1 MSIFSRPRSSLS
13 ALSVD
18 APPQIYTTQTEVR
31 QTKRHS
37 LLNIPIAQRLAY
49 GFLIPALIACIALGS
64 IGIQSE
70 QLLTQSSTFYQN
82 LTHTYTSLTTAA
94 NYLQLMH
101 TTIQGTLN
109 DANHPSLETEY
120 KKTLLADQS
129 VLQDQAERYNVIVT
143 NDIQKDALD
152 QHSNLANLFI
162 QAGHGDQIGEQR
174 TLLNNVVHTWLPYQS
189 IQAKVVSLLLAGNL
203 KRANT
208 LEYTV
213 AEQNSANA
221 ITALFTL
228 TQFDARLILSIHDA
242 IDIEESRLLFVTVLA
257 VIGVLLGVGAVGWLV
272 STTLVRRLQQLR
284 RIVQSIE
291 KGHVDARLAVVGRD
305 EIADVSLS
313 VNSMLNTILGL
324 LEATRQQ
331 HEALNEAETRATTD
345 PLTDLPNHRTVMGRI
360 EEELSRCQRVETGCA
375 VLFID
380 LDHFKHI
387 NDTYGHRAG
396 DTVLREVARRLMTVV
411 RLEDLVGRYGGEE
424 FAILLTDTTLAK
436 ATHVA
441 ERIRSTLAETPCLW
455 EAEESELSPLA
466 IPITA
471 SIGVSVYRE
480 HGITREAL
488 IEAADRAMYH
498 AKHTGRNRVCLAGE
512 ETSFVQNVL
521 ATTSL

>member
-1 MSIFSRPRSSLS
+1 MSIFSKPRSSLS

-18 APPQIYTTQTEVR
+18 APPQTYTTQSEIR
-31 QTKRHS
+31 STKRHS

-64 IGIQSE
+64 IGIQST

-82 LTHTYTSLTTAA
+82 LTHTYTSLTNAA
-94 NYLQLMH
+94 EYLQLMH
-101 TTIQGTLN
+101 TTIQGTIN
-109 DANHPSLETEY
+109 DANHSSY
-120 KKTLLADQS
+120 RKTLLADQS
-129 VLQDQAERYNVIVT
+129 VLQELARRYNVIVAH
-143 NDIQKDALD
+143 DIQQDALD
-152 QHSNLANLFI
+152 QNSNLASLFT
-162 QAGHGDQIGEQR
+162 QAGHGEQIGEQR
-174 TLLNNVVHTWLPYQS
+174 TLLNNVLHTWLAYQS
-189 IQAKVVSLLLAGNL
+189 TQEKVMSLLLIGNF
-203 KRANT
+203 KSAST

-213 AEQNSANA
+213 AEQQSADA
-221 ITALFTL
+221 ISALFTL

-242 IDIEESRLLFVTVLA
+242 INVEESRLLFITVLA
-257 VIGVLLGVGAVGWLV
+257 VLGVLLGVGVVGWLV

-324 LEATRQQ
+324 LESTRQQ
-331 HEALNEAETRATTD
+331 HEALNAAETRATTD
-345 PLTDLPNHRTVMGRI
+345 PLTELPNHRTVMGRI
-360 EEELSRCQRVETGCA
+360 EEELSRCQRFETGCA

-396 DTVLREVARRLMTVV
+396 DTVLREVARRLTTVV

-424 FAILLTDTTLAK
+424 FAVLLTDTTLAK

-441 ERIRSTLAETPCLW
+441 ERVRATLAETPCLW
-455 EAEESELSPLA
+455 EAEENDHSPFT

-512 ETSFVQNVL
+512 ESSFVQNVL

>member
-1 MSIFSRPRSSLS
+1 MSIFSKPRSSLS

-18 APPQIYTTQTEVR
+18 APPQTHTAQPEVHW
-31 QTKRHS
+31 TKRYS

-64 IGIQSE
+64 IGIQSA

-82 LTHTYTSLTTAA
+82 LTHTYTSLTTATE
-94 NYLQLMH
+94 YLQLMH

-109 DANHPSLETEY
+109 DANHPSSEGQY
-120 KKTLLADQS
+120 NKTLLADQS
-129 VLQDQAERYNVIVT
+129 VLQDLATRYNVIVAH
-143 NDIQKDALD
+143 DIQQDALD
-152 QHSNLANLFI
+152 QNVNLDALFTA
-162 QAGHGDQIGEQR
+162 AGHGPQIREQR
-174 TLLNNVVHTWLPYQS
+174 VLLNNVLNTWLVYRSTQE
-189 IQAKVVSLLLAGNL
+189 KVLSLLMAGNL
-203 KRANT
+203 KSANT
-208 LEYTV
+208 LEYTK
-213 AEQNSANA
+213 AEQNLTNA
-221 ITALFTL
+221 VSTLFTL
-228 TQFDARLILSIHDA
+228 THFDGRLILSIQDA
-242 IDIEESRLLFVTVLA
+242 TTVEENKMRFITVLA
-257 VIGVLLGVGAVGWLV
+257 VLGVLLGIGIVGWLA

-324 LEATRQQ
+324 LESTRQQ
-331 HEALNEAETRATTD
+331 HEALNKAETRATTD
-345 PLTDLPNHRTVMGRI
+345 PLTELPNHRTVMGRI
-360 EEELSRCQRVETGCA
+360 EEELSRCQRIETGCA

-396 DTVLREVARRLMTVV
+396 DTVLREVARRLLTVV

-424 FAILLTDTTLAK
+424 FAILLTDTTLEK

-441 ERIRSTLAETPCLW
+441 ERVRSTLAETPCLW
-455 EAEESELSPLA
+455 ETEEDNLLA

-471 SIGVSVYRE
+471 SIGVSVYRN

-512 ETSFVQNVL
+512 ETTFMQNVL

>member
-1 MSIFSRPRSSLS
+1 MSIFSKPRSSLS
-13 ALSVD
+13 TLSVD
-18 APPQIYTTQTEVR
+18 APPQTYTIQSEVR
-31 QTKRHS
+31 STKRHS

-64 IGIQSE
+64 IGIQST

-82 LTHTYTSLTTAA
+82 LTHTYTSLTNASE
-94 NYLQLMH
+94 YLQLMH
-101 TTIQGTLN
+101 TTIQGTIN
-109 DANHPSLETEY
+109 DANHSSY
-120 KKTLLADQS
+120 RKTLLADQS
-129 VLQDQAERYNVIVT
+129 VLQELARRYNVIVVH
-143 NDIQKDALD
+143 DIQQDALD
-152 QHSNLANLFI
+152 QNSNLASLFT
-162 QAGHGDQIGEQR
+162 QAGHGEQIREQR
-174 TLLNNVVHTWLPYQS
+174 TLLNNVLHTWLAYHSTQE
-189 IQAKVVSLLLAGNL
+189 KVTSLLLAG
-203 KRANT
+203 KFKSAST
-208 LEYTV
+208 LEYTI
-213 AEQNSANA
+213 AEQQSADA
-221 ITALFTL
+221 ISALFTL
-228 TQFDARLILSIHDA
+228 TQYDGRLILSIHDA
-242 IDIEESRLLFVTVLA
+242 INIEESRLLLVTVLA
-257 VIGVLLGVGAVGWLV
+257 VLGVLLGVGAVGWLV

-324 LEATRQQ
+324 LESTRQQ
-331 HEALNEAETRATTD
+331 HEALNAAETRATTD
-345 PLTDLPNHRTVMGRI
+345 PLTELPNHRTVMGRI

-375 VLFID
+375 ILFID

-396 DTVLREVARRLMTVV
+396 DTVLREVAHRLMSVV

-424 FAILLTDTTLAK
+424 FAVLLTDTTLAK
-436 ATHVA
+436 ATFVA
-441 ERIRSTLAETPCLW
+441 ERVRSTLAETPCLW
-455 EAEESELSPLA
+455 ETEENESSSLS

-471 SIGVSVYRE
+471 SIGISVYRE

-512 ETSFVQNVL
+512 ESSFVQNVL